1 MRRRDFIAAGRRR
14 CCIAAWPL
22 PAPAQE
28 RVRRVAVL
36 MNVGAEDP
44 DAQLR
49 LAAFQQGLQSLGW
62 TVGQNLRIDH
72 RWATGDADR
81 FRQAAA
87 ELIQLAPDVVVVSG
101 AAVLAVQRSSR
112 TVPIVFVQAVDPV
125 GAGFVTSLA
134 RPSGNATGF
143 MQFEYSLAGKWLQL
157 LREIAP
163 GVNRVGLL
171 RDPATPAGIG
181 QWAALQVATEP
192 TGLELS
198 TLSVRDAREIERG
211 IAAFAREPNGGLIV
225 AVGGS
230 GAVNRQAIIENIA
243 RHRMPAVYPDRYMAA
258 DGGLISYG
266 IDLIEHYR
274 QAAGYVDRILKGAKP
289 GDLPVQR
296 PTKYLLTINLKTAK
310 ALGIA
315 MPPALLARADEVIE

>member
-1 MRRRDFIAAGRRR
+1 MRRRDFIAALGG
-14 CCIAAWPL
+14 AVVAWPL

-49 LAAFQQGLQSLGW
+49 LAAFQQGLQPLGW
-62 TVGQNLRIDH
+62 TVGRNLRIDH
-72 RWATGDADR
+72 RWATGEADR

-87 ELIQLAPDVVVVSG
+87 ELMQLTPDVVVVAG

-211 IAAFAREPNGGLIV
+211 IAAFASEPNGGLIV

-243 RHRMPAVYPDRYMAA
+243 RHRMPAVYPYRYMAA